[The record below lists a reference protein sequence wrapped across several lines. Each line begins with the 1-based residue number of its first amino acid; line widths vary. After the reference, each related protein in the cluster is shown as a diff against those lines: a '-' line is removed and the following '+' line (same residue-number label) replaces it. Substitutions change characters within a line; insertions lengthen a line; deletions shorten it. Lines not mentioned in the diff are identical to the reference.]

1 MRRALYLLLG
11 LAITTPAHAQMWQD
25 VQNTQIAKAAQP
37 QALSNQVPLLTNA
50 RQLRLNTPELQ
61 QRLSLAPEER
71 ISSSNTNIQIPLPD
85 GSFAN
90 YTLFNS
96 PIMSTELAKQYP
108 SIQTYK
114 IIDPNNPANT
124 GRLDFSQSGFH
135 AMLSHNGKTI
145 FIDPIGKDDKYQSY
159 YKSDY
164 ALERADKNHSPI
176 NCLFDKHNHSNQEKN
191 VTRTANKVDVSY
203 GTNLRTYRIAIA
215 ATGEYSVFHANK
227 VGANTTPTKAITLA
241 AIVTALNRINEVFA
255 TDLSIKLELIANNSD
270 VIYTNAA
277 TDPYTDNDPDK
288 LIDEVEVDLNA
299 KIGLANYDIGHV
311 FSTGGGGLAGFGV
324 VCGLRKAAGVTG
336 RPDPINDPFYIDFVA
351 HELGHQFRADHT
363 FNGTASSCAGGNRE
377 ATAAYEPGGATTIM
391 GYAGICGAEN
401 VQTIGDDYYHNHSL
415 AQISEFVANPATGGS
430 CGASTLLNNAVPVV
444 DAGTDGNI
452 PASTPFSLTGS
463 ATDADG
469 DNLTYIW
476 EQYDLGGST
485 SSKATFTDD
494 GARPLFRSFPPSNN
508 TSRTFPQISDVLS
521 STTTYGEILPT
532 TDRDLNFRFTVRDS
546 KGGVTSDS
554 RKLTVKA
561 TAGPFKVTAPA
572 SVSWAAQSS
581 KTVTWDVT
589 NTDTAPISCANVA
602 ISLSTDSG
610 QSFGQ
615 AILASTANDGSE
627 AITVP
632 NNATTT
638 GRVRVAC
645 ATQPFFAISTS
656 NFTITAAGG
665 GNTDPVANNDSFTV
679 DQDSVATNFTV
690 LGNDTDTDNDTL
702 SITSISNISNG
713 GTATVNG
720 TSINYQPAAGFSG
733 TETFTY
739 AISDGNGGTDSATVT
754 VTVTAPNA
762 NTAPVANDDNF
773 TIVQDSAATS
783 FTVLGNDTDAD
794 SDTLSITG
802 VSNISNGGTATV
814 NGTNISY
821 QPAAGFSGTETFTYD
836 ISDGNGGTDS
846 ATVTVTVT
854 VANNAPVANND
865 SFTVTQNSG
874 STSFAVLG
882 NDTDADSDTLSI
894 TGISNISRG
903 GTVTISGTNISYRPA
918 TGVSGSETFTY
929 TISDS
934 NGGSDTATVTVTI
947 TPTSTGGGGG
957 GGSNSGGG
965 SFGLFL
971 LLLLGLGG
979 FVKYK
984 RTRELTHI

>member
-1 MRRALYLLLG
+1 MRYALYLLLG
-11 LAITTPAHAQMWQD
+11 LAISTPAHAQMWQD
-25 VQNTQIAKAAQP
+25 AQNTKAAKAQQA

-50 RQLRLNTPELQ
+50 RQLRLNTSELQ

-96 PIMSTELAKQYP
+96 PIMSVELAKQYP

-124 GRLDFSQSGFH
+124 GRLDFSQTGFH

-145 FIDPIGKDDKYQSY
+145 FIDPIGKDSKYQSY

-164 ALERADKNHSPI
+164 AQERAGKNHSPI
-176 NCLFDKHNHSNQEKN
+176 NCLFEEHNHSNQEKS
-191 VTRTANKVDVSY
+191 VSRTANKVDVSY
-203 GTNLRTYRIAIA
+203 GANLRTYRIAVA
-215 ATGEYSVFHANK
+215 TTGEYSVFHAN
-227 VGANTTPTKAITLA
+227 GAAPTKPITLA
-241 AIVTALNRINEVFA
+241 AIVTALNRINEVFE

-270 VIYTNAA
+270 VIYLDGT
-277 TDPYTDNDPDK
+277 TDPYTDNDPNA
-288 LIDEVEVDLNA
+288 LIDEVVIDINN
-299 KIGLANYDIGHV
+299 KIGIANYDIGHV
-311 FSTGGGGLAGFGV
+311 FSTGGGGLATFGV
-324 VCGLRKAAGVTG
+324 VCGTTKAGGVTG
-336 RPDPINDPFYIDFVA
+336 INNPINDPFYIDFVA
-351 HELGHQFRADHT
+351 HELGHQFRANHT
-363 FNGTASSCAGGNRE
+363 FNGTASSCGGGNRA

-391 GYAGICGAEN
+391 GYAGICGDEN
-401 VQTIGDDYYHNHSL
+401 VQTAGNDYYHNHTL
-415 AQISEFVANPATGGS
+415 GEISEFVANAATGGS
-430 CGASTLLNNAVPVV
+430 CGVSTVLNNAVPVL

-463 ATDADG
+463 ATDGDG

-508 TSRTFPQISDVLS
+508 ASRTFPQISDVLS

-532 TDRDLNFRFTVRDS
+532 TDRDLNFRFTVRDG
-546 KGGVTSDS
+546 KGGVASDS
-554 RKLTVKA
+554 RKLTVNA
-561 TAGPFKVTAPA
+561 AAGPFKVTAPTN
-572 SVSWAAQSS
+572 VSWAAQSS
-581 KTVTWDVT
+581 KTITWDVT
-589 NTDTAPISCANVA
+589 NTDTAPISCANVE

-615 AILASTANDGSE
+615 VILASTANDGSE

-632 NNATTT
+632 NSVTTT
-638 GRVRVAC
+638 ARIRVAC

-656 NFTITAAGG
+656 DFEITAAGG

-679 DQDSVATNFTV
+679 DQDSGATNFTV
-690 LGNDTDTDNDTL
+690 LGNDTDTENDSL
-702 SITSISNISNG
+702 SITGVSNISNG

-720 TSINYQPAAGFSG
+720 TSINYQPAVGFSG

-754 VTVTAPNA
+754 VTVTAAPT
-762 NTAPVANDDNF
+762 NTAPVANDDSF
-773 TIVQDSAATS
+773 TIDQDSAATS

-794 SDTLSITG
+794 NDTLSITG

-821 QPAAGFSGTETFTYD
+821 QPAAGFSGTETFTYA

-854 VANNAPVANND
+854 AANNAPVANND
-865 SFTVTQNSG
+865 SFTVAQNSG
-874 STSFAVLG
+874 TTSFSVLG
-882 NDTDADSDTLSI
+882 NDTDADNDTLSI

-903 GTVTISGTNISYRPA
+903 GTVTINGTNISYRPA
-918 TGVSGSETFTY
+918 TGISGSETFTY
-929 TISDS
+929 AISDS
-934 NGGSDTATVTVTI
+934 NGGTDNATVTVTI
-947 TPTSTGGGGG
+947 TPTNTGGGGG
-957 GGSNSGGG
+957 GGSSGGGG